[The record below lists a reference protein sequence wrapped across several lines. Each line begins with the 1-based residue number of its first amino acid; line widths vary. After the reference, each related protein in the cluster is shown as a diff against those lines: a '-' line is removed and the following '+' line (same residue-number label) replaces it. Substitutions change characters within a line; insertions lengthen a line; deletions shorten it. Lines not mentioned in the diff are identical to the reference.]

1 MSKGHEFV
9 ISILHPDGNKTN
21 MVAGYNLKKKR
32 GWYKVNTVPRIFG
45 IEDEKQMYKNEK
57 LFFSII
63 YSRRHAKLGTYTVS
77 LKVKDYL
84 PPCESINITIKG
96 LFNISI

>member
-21 MVAGYNLKKKR
+21 MVAGFNLKNSR
-32 GWYKVNTVPRIFG
+32 GWYEVETVPRIFA
-45 IEDEKQMYKNEK
+45 IDSEYKDET

-63 YSRRHAKLGTYTVS
+63 YDYHQTKPGTYTIS

-96 LFNISI
+96 LFLASIW